1 MDAGVSIFFLIS
13 GFLLYMPFVASAF
26 DDREPMGPR
35 RFFRHRFLRIFPA
48 YWVAFI
54 CITLFIG
61 IDMPIPGRRSI
72 FDYFFLL
79 QLYDPADAGRRAL
92 GGISQSWTLVVEIS
106 FYLFI
111 PLYAYVMRRI
121 GGRRG
126 LRDRFRL
133 EVVGLSRWSRSARC
147 GASLV
152 YWGFPTARCCTSSG
166 STGFP
171 RTWTCS
177 RWAWG
182 WPWSARGS
190 IDATVRCTFFDVIGR
205 HDVLWWLV
213 ALVPFQIVSMHIG
226 LSATLEQLDGPQSY
240 LRQWLYGATAL
251 FLLLPAVFGPQRP
264 RRDPTLPAGRADRL
278 SRHHLLRH
286 LPVAPGLPEKGA
298 PVGWLGTRTGRV
310 RARGL
315 PRRLPRP
322 RVRRARPE
330 RRRRDTQLVPRRTT
344 VAAPQGPTAVQDP
357 SPCTRH
363 HEPLSRRSATTRRNS
378 RTEAR
383 RSRVRP

>member
-1 MDAGVSIFFLIS
+1 
-13 GFLLYMPFVASAF
+13 
-26 DDREPMGPR
+26 MGPR

-79 QLYDPADAGRRAL
+79 QLYDPADGGRRAL
-92 GGISQSWTLVVEIS
+92 GGISQSWTLAVEIS

-133 EVVGLSRWSRSARC
+133 EVVGLVALVAISASWRV
-147 GASLV
+147 LV
-152 YWGFPTARCCTSSG
+152 YWGISDGAVLHKLGQYWLPAHLDLFALG
-166 STGFP
+166 MGLAVV
-171 RTWTCS
+171 RTWLD
-177 RWAWG
+177 RRDR
-182 WPWSARGS
+182 P
-190 IDATVRCTFFDVIGR
+190 VQFFDVIGR
-205 HDVLWWLV
+205 HDVLWWVV

-240 LRQWLYGATAL
+240 LRQWLYGVTAL
-251 FLLLPAVFGPQRP
+251 FLLLPAVFGPQR
-264 RRDPTLPAGRADRL
+264 RGRDPTLPAGRADRL

-286 LPVAPGLPEKGA
+286 LPVAPGLPQEGA

-330 RRRRDTQLVPRRTT
+330 RRRRVTQLVPRRTT
-344 VAAPQGPTAVQDP
+344 VAAPQGPTAVRE
-357 SPCTRH
+357 SP
-363 HEPLSRRSATTRRNS
+363 
-378 RTEAR
+378 
-383 RSRVRP
+383 RSRDRIALIGASR